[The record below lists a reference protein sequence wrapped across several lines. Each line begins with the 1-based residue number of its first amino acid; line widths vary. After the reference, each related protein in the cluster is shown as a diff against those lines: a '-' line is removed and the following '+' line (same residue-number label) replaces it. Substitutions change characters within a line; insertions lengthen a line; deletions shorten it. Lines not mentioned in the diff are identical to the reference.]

1 MLLASRKL
9 RPGHRRGGDLG
20 RIGASK
26 RRQPEIVPM
35 HVAERKDHLH
45 RERKQRQLCA

>member
-1 MLLASRKL
+1 MMLANRRL
-9 RPGHRRGGDLG
+9 RPGRRRRGELS
-20 RIGASK
+20 RIGAGK